1 MEFNNLPDF
10 ELIELE
16 DEKVQVNES
25 SQETTNE
32 IVVDNNNTDV
42 IITEEN
48 TNKSDE
54 PDYGD
59 NADPLA
65 VQTFNQLKEHGIV
78 DEDPKNPFD
87 GTWEKVD
94 EALATLPNRVLATLV
109 EQAPEIGKQLVKFAF
124 SSEKLTI
131 EDFKEFAKA
140 YLDEIQNE
148 TSDIETMDE
157 AREYLENAYKERGMR
172 PSAIRA
178 ALDSLEEEDALIEE
192 AKIESDKNK
201 ETKHKQTD
209 QIIAQ
214 KQKEDSNR
222 ADSQREFVSKISI
235 ELENTGWNKQRIDR
249 VKTIMSNNNL
259 GTLLNKTIASPKAIV
274 KLADFLD
281 YYDEKTGDIDYSKFM
296 TKAETKQAKSFK
308 EKVEQAINTPNSNT
322 KSTLTNPN
330 QDWEDLEPI
339 LN

>member
-10 ELIELE
+10 DLIELD
-16 DEKVQVNES
+16 DEKVQEKEP
-25 SQETTNE
+25 SQETTPE
-32 IVVDNNNTDV
+32 IVFDDDNDSDIAETATTD
-42 IITEEN
+42 
-48 TNKSDE
+48 DE
-54 PDYGD
+54 PTYGD
-59 NADPLA
+59 DADPLA
-65 VQTFNQLKEHGIV
+65 VQTFNQLKEHGII
-78 DEDPKNPFD
+78 DEDPNNPFD
-87 GTWEKVD
+87 GSWDKID

-109 EQAPEIGKQLVKFAF
+109 EQAPDIGKQLVKFAF
-124 SSEKLTI
+124 SSEKLTV
-131 EDFKEFAKA
+131 EDFKEFAKT

-148 TSDIETMDE
+148 TSEIETMDE
-157 AREYLENAYKERGMR
+157 AREYLESVYKERGMR

-178 ALDSLEEEDALIEE
+178 ALDALEEDDALIEE
-192 AKIESDKNK
+192 ATTESNKNK

-214 KQKEDSNR
+214 KQQEDFDR
-222 ADSQREFVSKISI
+222 AQSQREFVSKVSN
-235 ELENTGWNKQRIDR
+235 ELENTGWNKQRVER
-249 VKTIMSNNNL
+249 VKSIMSNNNL

-330 QDWEDLEPI
+330 QDWDDLEPI